1 LNKQFN
7 VALIGN
13 PNTGKSTLFNALTGL
28 NQKIGNFSGVTVER
42 KTGKLELTENLTA
55 SLIDLPGT
63 YSLYP
68 RSADEHIAL
77 EILNSTKNP
86 DYPNVVVVVVDAT
99 NLKRNLLLLTQ
110 LIDLQ
115 LPVVLALNMM
125 DVAEQSGIEIN
136 VTLLAEKIGV
146 PVVAV
151 TARDFQ
157 GITALKDAIVQQFEQ
172 PTLPSSTIHIHGY
185 APEVIDEI
193 KNYFHINN
201 DYAAFELAH
210 HYHELNNLTQEKKDA
225 IEAIGLK
232 HNFNANKTQVAET
245 IDRYNYINEILSD
258 TVRKNKPA
266 LEETRSN
273 TLDAI
278 LTHRIFGLLIFFVIL
293 FGVFQSIFNWSQY
306 PMNVIEN
313 AFIGIENYLTAI
325 LPAGILT
332 NLIIGGILPGMSGV
346 LIFLPQ
352 IAVLFLFIAILEDTG
367 YMARVTFMMDR
378 LMKNFGLN
386 GKSVV
391 PLISGIACAV
401 PAIMSAR
408 SIENWKDRLITIF
421 VTPFMS
427 CSARLPVYTLLI
439 SLVVPNRFVFGFL
452 SLQGLILMAMYLL
465 GFVSALLAGWLLKLF
480 IKTKSKSYFLMEL
493 PVYRMPRWSNVGI
506 TIFNK
511 ARTFVMEAGKVILA
525 VSIILWV
532 LATFGPSKDFDAIET
547 KYAKI
552 SSENATVELNSS
564 TLESKKNAEKLEASY
579 AGLLGKF
586 IEPAIK
592 PLGYDWKIGIALVTS
607 FAAREVFVGTMSTIY
622 SVQGDGE
629 HLETVREKML
639 EARNPETGELTFT
652 FATVMSLMIFYA
664 FAMQCMSTFAVVY
677 RETNGI
683 KWPLIQLF
691 TMTAFAYLAAF
702 AVYQFLS

>member
-1 LNKQFN
+1 MNKQFN

-136 VTLLAEKIGV
+136 VTLLAEKLGV

-157 GITALKDAIVQQFEQ
+157 GIPALKDAIIQQFEQ

-232 HNFNANKTQVAET
+232 YNFNANKTQVAET

-258 TVRKNKPA
+258 TVRKIKPA

-439 SLVVPNRFVFGFL
+439 SLVVPNKFVFGFL

-552 SSENATVELNSS
+552 SSKNTTVELNSS

-629 HLETVREKML
+629 HLDTVREKML

-691 TMTAFAYLAAF
+691 TMTAFAYIAAF

>member
-1 LNKQFN
+1 MNKQFN

-136 VTLLAEKIGV
+136 VTLLAEKLGV

-157 GITALKDAIVQQFEQ
+157 GIPALKDAIIQQFEQ

-232 HNFNANKTQVAET
+232 YNFNANKTQVAET

-258 TVRKNKPA
+258 TVRKIKPA

-313 AFIGIENYLTAI
+313 AFISIENYLTAI

-352 IAVLFLFIAILEDTG
+352 IVVLFLFIAILEDTG

-408 SIENWKDRLITIF
+408 NIENWKDRLITIF

-439 SLVVPNRFVFGFL
+439 SLVVPNKFVFGFL

-552 SSENATVELNSS
+552 SSKNTTVELNSS
-564 TLESKKNAEKLEASY
+564 TLESKKKAEKLEASY

-629 HLETVREKML
+629 HLDTVREKML

-691 TMTAFAYLAAF
+691 TMTAFAYIAAF

>member
-1 LNKQFN
+1 MNKQFN

-629 HLETVREKML
+629 HLDTVREKML

>member
-1 LNKQFN
+1 MNKQFN

-42 KTGKLELTENLTA
+42 KTGKLEINENLTA

-125 DVAEQSGIEIN
+125 DVAQQSGIEIN
-136 VTLLAEKIGV
+136 VPLLAEKLGI

-157 GITALKDAIVQQFEQ
+157 GIPALKEAIVQQFEH
-172 PTLPSSTIHIHGY
+172 PSLPSSTIHIHGY

-232 HNFNANKTQVAET
+232 YNFNANKTQVAET

-313 AFIGIENYLTAI
+313 AFISIENYLTAI

-332 NLIIGGILPGMSGV
+332 NLITGGILPGMSGV

-408 SIENWKDRLITIF
+408 NIENWKDRLITIF

-427 CSARLPVYTLLI
+427 CSARLPVFTLLI
-439 SLVVPNRFVFGFL
+439 SLVVPNKFVFGFL

-547 KYAKI
+547 KYAKM
-552 SSENATVELNSS
+552 SSENTTVELNSS
-564 TLESKKNAEKLEASY
+564 TLESKKKAEKLEASY

-629 HLETVREKML
+629 HLDTVREKML

-677 RETNGI
+677 RETNGL

>member
-1 LNKQFN
+1 MNKQFN

-42 KTGKLELTENLTA
+42 KTGKLELTEKLTA

-125 DVAEQSGIEIN
+125 DIAQQSGIEIN
-136 VTLLAEKIGV
+136 VTLLAEKLGV
-146 PVVAV
+146 PVVAL
-151 TARDFQ
+151 TARDLQ
-157 GITALKDAIVQQFEQ
+157 GIPALKDAIVQQFEK
-172 PTLPSSTIHIHGY
+172 PTLPTSTIHIYGY

-193 KNYFHINN
+193 KAYFQINN

-210 HYHELNNLTQEKKDA
+210 HYHELDNLTQEKKDA
-225 IEAIGLK
+225 IEAIGIK

-245 IDRYNYINEILSD
+245 IERYNYINEILSD

-273 TLDAI
+273 RLDAI

-293 FGVFQSIFNWSQY
+293 FGMFQSIFNWSQY

-325 LPAGILT
+325 LPVGILT

-408 SIENWKDRLITIF
+408 NIENWKDRLITIF

-439 SLVVPNRFVFGFL
+439 SLVVPNKFVFGFL

-465 GFVSALLAGWLLKLF
+465 GFVTALLAGWLLKLF

-493 PVYRMPRWSNVGI
+493 PVYRMPRWSSVGI

-511 ARTFVMEAGKVILA
+511 ARTFVVEAGKVILA

-532 LATFGPSKDFDAIET
+532 LATFGPSKDFDAIES
-547 KYAKI
+547 KYAKL
-552 SSENATVELNSS
+552 SADSTTVILNVSA
-564 TLESKKNAEKLEASY
+564 LESKKKAEKLEASY

-586 IEPAIK
+586 IEPAII
-592 PLGYDWKIGIALVTS
+592 PLGYDWKIGIALITS

-629 HLETVREKML
+629 HLDTVREKML
-639 EARNPETGELTFT
+639 EARNPQTGELTFS
-652 FATVMSLMIFYA
+652 FATTMSLMIFYA

>member
-1 LNKQFN
+1 MNKQFN

-42 KTGKLELTENLTA
+42 KTGKLEINENLTA

-125 DVAEQSGIEIN
+125 DVAQQSGIEIN
-136 VTLLAEKIGV
+136 VPLLAEKLGI

-157 GITALKDAIVQQFEQ
+157 GIPALKEAIVQQFEH
-172 PTLPSSTIHIHGY
+172 PSLPSSTIHIHGY

-232 HNFNANKTQVAET
+232 YNFNANKTQVAET

-306 PMNVIEN
+306 PMSVIEN
-313 AFIGIENYLTAI
+313 VFISIENYLTAI

-408 SIENWKDRLITIF
+408 NIENWKDRLITIF

-547 KYAKI
+547 KYAKM
-552 SSENATVELNSS
+552 SSENTTVELNSS
-564 TLESKKNAEKLEASY
+564 TLESKKKAEKLEASY

-629 HLETVREKML
+629 HLDTVREKML

-677 RETNGI
+677 RETNGL